1 MPSAFRAYTVALA
14 VAAVASVAALA
25 SLAPRHLH
33 DGPSLVVFALLV
45 LAGELLPVS
54 VPRGEGFEEV
64 TVSAPFALAAM
75 ALFGPLAAVAMY
87 GVSCLAV
94 DLFKRTRIAS
104 AAFNLSQSVL
114 ALASA
119 TAAYDSLGGGLAP
132 LLGAAVVF
140 FAVDNV
146 LADFGGAL
154 LAARP
159 TWSYARDD
167 LPFHVW
173 TGGILLVLAPVAVA
187 CEGAALWL
195 VPVLF
200 APVMAIYLGAQQA
213 VANTHLALHD
223 PLTGLPNR
231 GHLLRKLDDWI
242 AAGGG
247 VTPIVG
253 GVGDP
258 APLPQT
264 PRPG

>member
-1 MPSAFRAYTVALA
+1 MRAAFRAYAAALTVAAAMAIAALA
-14 VAAVASVAALA
+14 VHS
-25 SLAPRHLH
+25 PRHLD
-33 DGPSLVVFALLV
+33 DGTALAVFAALV
-45 LAGELLPVS
+45 LAGELLPLS

-94 DLFKRTRIAS
+94 DLFKRTRVAS

-114 ALASA
+114 ALAAA
-119 TAAYDSLGGGLAP
+119 TAAYDALGGGLGP

-140 FAVDNV
+140 FAVDNL

-195 VPVLF
+195 VPILF
-200 APVMAIYLGAQQA
+200 LPVVAIYLGAQQA
-213 VANTHLALHD
+213 GANTPPALPD
-223 PLTGLPNR
+223 PLTRPPNR
-231 GHLLRKLDDWI
+231 GPPPRQLHDWV
-242 AAGGG
+242 AAGRGA
-247 VTPIVG
+247 
-253 GVGDP
+253 
-258 APLPQT
+258 APV
-264 PRPG
+264 